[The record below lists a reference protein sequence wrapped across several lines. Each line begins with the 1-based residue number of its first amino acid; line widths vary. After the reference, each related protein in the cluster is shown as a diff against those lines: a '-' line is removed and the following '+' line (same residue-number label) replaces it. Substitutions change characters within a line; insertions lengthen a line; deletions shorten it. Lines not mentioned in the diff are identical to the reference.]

1 VALDATS
8 RFHVRL
14 RVRSAHGAP
23 IPFGVFG
30 IPGPIGGWW
39 DALWTPIVPW
49 VAKNILHLGYQFP
62 RYGGGETWYFIQA
75 ATAAA
80 MSLVV
85 ALIWGALDRG
95 RTDLRQLDRW
105 FRIYLRLFL
114 ATVLFSYGWAKVLPV
129 QFPALGPER
138 LSESFGEASPSGFLW
153 AFMGYS
159 KAYMAF
165 GGAGEV
171 VAGLLLCFRRTTTLG
186 ALIGMAVMSNV
197 VALNYA
203 FDVGVKID
211 STCYLLAL
219 TYLAA
224 PTPSVSSTC
233 S

>member
-1 VALDATS
+1 
-8 RFHVRL
+8 
-14 RVRSAHGAP
+14 
-23 IPFGVFG
+23 
-30 IPGPIGGWW
+30 
-39 DALWTPIVPW
+39 
-49 VAKNILHLGYQFP
+49 
-62 RYGGGETWYFIQA
+62 
-75 ATAAA
+75 

-95 RTDLRQLDRW
+95 RTNLRQLDRW

-203 FDVGVKID
+203 FDVGVRID

-224 PTPSVSSTC
+224 PDAKRLVDMLVVGRPTTPALPGVSLTRWQHRLTVVAPAVLAAYFFASNARGA
-233 S
+233 